1 MDSSNGQ
8 EQKVHPRQR
17 EFGEKNL
24 DCEHAEEISSRQMAQ
39 AWEEWKN
46 GLNVRTRKENHS
58 DNLEC
63 FIMELISNDI

>member
-8 EQKVHPRQR
+8 EQKVHPRQG
-17 EFGEKNL
+17 EFGEKDL
-24 DCEHAEEISSRQMAQ
+24 DCEHAEEISNRQMAQ

-58 DNLEC
+58 DNL
-63 FIMELISNDI
+63 